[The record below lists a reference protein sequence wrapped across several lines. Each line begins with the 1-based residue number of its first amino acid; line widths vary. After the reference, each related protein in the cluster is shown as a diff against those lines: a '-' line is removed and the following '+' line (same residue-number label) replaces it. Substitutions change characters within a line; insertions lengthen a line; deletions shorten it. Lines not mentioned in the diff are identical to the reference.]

1 MSPGADP
8 GGAGCLAESA
18 KRSERSARA
27 RFVLDGL
34 PPSGRGTTA
43 APGERIEQKR
53 AELLAPA
60 QRRRVSAREQGGESK
75 APRRGRGG
83 EDEGENWH
91 SRIEDRE
98 WRIDRHQDDL
108 QSSILDLQSSVSPPL
123 RPLSPSPPW
132 LRAPLERLLP
142 IDKRPGPWPLPCATD
157 AL

>member
-1 MSPGADP
+1 MSLGVDP
-8 GGAGCLAESA
+8 GGAGCSIESG
-18 KRSERSARA
+18 KKFERSARA

-53 AELLAPA
+53 AELLGPG
-60 QRRRVSAREQGGESK
+60 QRRRVLARERDGESK

-83 EDEGENWH
+83 EGEGENWH

-108 QSSILDLQSSVSPPL
+108 QSSVSPPL
-123 RPLSPSPPW
+123 RPLSPSPPS
-132 LRAPLERLLP
+132 LRAPLAP
-142 IDKRPGPWPLPCATD
+142 
-157 AL
+157 